1 MDVEIGDIIL
11 FYSEP
16 GSGFFRAYIK
26 GKKIAYYLDP
36 TKYPDK
42 STKLLVGRVI
52 NLTRKVAG

>member
-1 MDVEIGDIIL
+1 MIRFMEVEIGDTIL

-16 GSGFFRAYIK
+16 VSGLFRAYVK

-36 TKYPDK
+36 TKYPEK

-52 NLTRKVAG
+52 NLTR